1 MITKVRSIAIAAV
14 LSGACVATA
23 ATTDNPVGLVTGIYT
38 YTDFGT
44 GDVVVIVQNPPP
56 ACQHG
61 FWIRMTDAGAKTTY
75 ALVLSAYQ
83 AKTNLR
89 MGGYDNELWP
99 GSSGKYC
106 RMYFVGPA
114 P

>member
-1 MITKVRSIAIAAV
+1 M
-14 LSGACVATA
+14 
-23 ATTDNPVGLVTGIYT
+23 
-38 YTDFGT
+38 
-44 GDVVVIVQNPPP
+44 VIVQNPPP

>member
-44 GDVVVIVQNPPP
+44 GDVVV
-56 ACQHG
+56 
-61 FWIRMTDAGAKTTY
+61 T
-75 ALVLSAYQ
+75 
-83 AKTNLR
+83 
-89 MGGYDNELWP
+89 
-99 GSSGKYC
+99 SS
-106 RMYFVGPA
+106 
-114 P
+114 